1 MLVARALGVAREQ
14 YNRFPL
20 ICSPDFSLY
29 KWVED
34 RVEEVPVYTAE
45 QVLHRHLLHHIIS
58 RIVSWYAAVD
68 VLAYDFCPYEPEAAR
83 WDYY

>member
-34 RVEEVPVYTAE
+34 RVEEVPVYTAST
-45 QVLHRHLLHHIIS
+45 I
-58 RIVSWYAAVD
+58 
-68 VLAYDFCPYEPEAAR
+68 
-83 WDYY
+83 